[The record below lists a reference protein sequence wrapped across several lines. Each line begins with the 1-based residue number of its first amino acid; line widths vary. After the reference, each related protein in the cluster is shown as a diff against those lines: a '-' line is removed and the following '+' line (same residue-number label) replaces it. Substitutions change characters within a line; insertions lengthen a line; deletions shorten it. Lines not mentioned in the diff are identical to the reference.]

1 MMHDT
6 FIQPTGPVVFII
18 IMTLRQAVAI
28 LLSCLIYGHNIS
40 PTGILGILVVF
51 LAISSNIYISTKMK
65 SDTKK

>member
-51 LAISSNIYISTKMK
+51 LAISSNIYTSTKMK